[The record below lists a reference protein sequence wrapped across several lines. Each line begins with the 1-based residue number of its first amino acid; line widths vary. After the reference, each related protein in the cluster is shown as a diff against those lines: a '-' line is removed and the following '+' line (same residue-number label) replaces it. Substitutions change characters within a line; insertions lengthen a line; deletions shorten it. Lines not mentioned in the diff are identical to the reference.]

1 MREDR
6 INKSLIIQHFK
17 DFYQELVILKAKALS
32 GDLISKSGVDQKAT
46 GVPHIDENLIGKS
59 IAREILD
66 RMYGFLLNQYDYVER
81 HGGGFAVKYYREVQ
95 YIMVALT
102 DETFLNLD
110 WIGKSE
116 WEDNLL
122 ESRIF
127 NTQVAGERLFE
138 NIDRFLEVRDAA
150 NSDVGVLYIIAI
162 GLGFKG
168 KYKDLNDHGILQ
180 EYRKKLYARVMHD
193 TPYLLEE
200 THLLF
205 PQAYHSTIDQR
216 TAIKMPNLRV
226 WYIALGCIFAAFLCI
241 SSMLWFANTTNV
253 ASTLDVLEKI
263 WLDKK

>member
-6 INKSLIIQHFK
+6 ISKSLIIQHFK
-17 DFYQELVILKAKALS
+17 DFYQEIVLLKAKALT
-32 GDLISKSGVDQKAT
+32 GDLIAKEDGRQKTA
-46 GVPHIDENLIGKS
+46 GPQNVDENLIGKS
-59 IAREILD
+59 LAREILD

-81 HGGGFAVKYYREVQ
+81 HGGGFAVRYYREVQ

-102 DETFLNLD
+102 DEVFLNLD
-110 WIGKSE
+110 WIGKTE

-127 NTQVAGERLFE
+127 NTQVAGERFFE
-138 NIDRFLEVRDAA
+138 NIDHFLEVRDAA
-150 NSDVGVLYIIAI
+150 NSDVGVLYIISI

-168 KYKDLNDHGILQ
+168 KYRGLDDHGILQ

-205 PQAYHSTIDQR
+205 PQAYQNTIDQR
-216 TAIKMPNLRV
+216 SSIKMPNVRGWYMALAGVAIVFVLASGIV
-226 WYIALGCIFAAFLCI
+226 WVAAT
-241 SSMLWFANTTNV
+241 SSIEGPLNNLAQW
-253 ASTLDVLEKI
+253 SDEK
-263 WLDKK
+263 

>member
-17 DFYQELVILKAKALS
+17 DFYQELVILKAQALS
-32 GDLISKSGVDQKAT
+32 GDLISKAQIDQEVT
-46 GVPHIDENLIGKS
+46 GVKNVDENLIGKS
-59 IAREILD
+59 IARGILD

-102 DETFLNLD
+102 DEVFLNLD

-168 KYKDLNDHGILQ
+168 KYKDLNDHGMIQ

-200 THLLF
+200 RHLFF
-205 PQAYHSTIDQR
+205 PQAYQNTIDQR
-216 TAIKMPNLRV
+216 TSIKMPNLRV
-226 WYIALGCIFAAFLCI
+226 WYTALGGIFAVFLLV
-241 SSMLWFANTTNV
+241 SSVIWFATTAPV
-253 ASTLDVLEKI
+253 GSV
-263 WLDKK
+263 LDKQEEWSDKK

>member
-6 INKSLIIQHFK
+6 INKSLVIQNFK

-32 GDLISKSGVDQKAT
+32 GDLISMVGDGQKAP
-46 GVPHIDENLIGKS
+46 GIQKIDGTLIGKS

-66 RMYGFLLNQYDYVER
+66 RIHGFLLNQYEYVER
-81 HGGGFAVKYYREVQ
+81 HGGGFAVKYYREVY

-102 DETFLNLD
+102 DEVFLNLD

-127 NTQVAGERLFE
+127 NTQAAGERLFE
-138 NIDRFLEVRDAA
+138 NMDRFLEVRDVA
-150 NSDVGVLYIIAI
+150 NSDVGVLYIIAL

-168 KYKDLNDHGILQ
+168 KYRGLNDHGILQ
-180 EYRKKLYARVMHD
+180 EYRKKLYARVMYD
-193 TPYLLEE
+193 TPYLLQE

-205 PQAYHSTIDQR
+205 PQAYQSTIDQR
-216 TAIKMPNLRV
+216 SAIKMPNLRI
-226 WYIALGCIFAAFLCI
+226 WYVALGCILGVFILI
-241 SSMLWFANTTNV
+241 SSFIWLATTTDV
-253 ASTLDVLEKI
+253 TSALSVLEKMVG
-263 WLDKK
+263 

>member
-32 GDLISKSGVDQKAT
+32 GDLISKSSVDQKVT
-46 GVPHIDENLIGKS
+46 GVQNMDENLMGKS
-59 IAREILD
+59 MAREILD
-66 RMYGFLLNQYDYVER
+66 RMQGFLLNQYDYVER

-102 DETFLNLD
+102 DEVFLNLD

-138 NIDRFLEVRDAA
+138 NIDHFLEVRDAA
-150 NSDVGVLYIIAI
+150 NSDVGVLYIIVL

-168 KYKDLNDHGILQ
+168 KYKDLNDHGIIQ

-205 PQAYHSTIDQR
+205 PQAYQSTIDER
-216 TAIKMPNLRV
+216 SAIKMPNLRA
-226 WYIALGCIFAAFLCI
+226 WYMALGYIFGVFLLV
-241 SSMLWFANTTNV
+241 SSALWFVATRNV
-253 ASTLDVLEKI
+253 TITLVSLEKI